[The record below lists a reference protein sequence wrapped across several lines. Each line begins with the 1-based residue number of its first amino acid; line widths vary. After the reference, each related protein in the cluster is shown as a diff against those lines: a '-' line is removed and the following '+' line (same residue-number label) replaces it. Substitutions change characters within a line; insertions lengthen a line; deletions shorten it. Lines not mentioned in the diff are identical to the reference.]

1 MLDSV
6 TLITY
11 NQHLTSSHPFSR
23 MLRDFPPLGPRFSH
37 DEALFMNGAPGSPD
51 PQHEHQQE
59 AQIAPLDD
67 VFGSAPSSPTLAAQ
81 NPSDALGAQHHDLSR
96 LRTVHTTSGYREGI
110 AASKEKF
117 IQEGFDEGYSLGG
130 EIGLKVGWCLGALE
144 GILFAT
150 RRVKSDDGR
159 AMQEKVKDTL
169 NAAQEELQLE
179 KLFGSQY
186 FADGV
191 WLYDVPEAD
200 AEEGAQVTFG
210 DIAAKHPVVKKWTD
224 AVVALSS
231 ELGLALH

>member
-1 MLDSV
+1 
-6 TLITY
+6 
-11 NQHLTSSHPFSR
+11 

-51 PQHEHQQE
+51 PDSQHEHQQA
-59 AQIAPLDD
+59 AQVDPLDD

-81 NPSDALGAQHHDLSR
+81 NPGDTLGVQHHDLSR

-144 GILFAT
+144 GMLFAT
-150 RRVKSDDGR
+150 RRAKSDDGR

>member
-1 MLDSV
+1 
-6 TLITY
+6 
-11 NQHLTSSHPFSR
+11 
-23 MLRDFPPLGPRFSH
+23 
-37 DEALFMNGAPGSPD
+37 MNGAPGSPD
-51 PQHEHQQE
+51 PQDDHQQE
-59 AQIAPLDD
+59 AQVDPLDD

-81 NPSDALGAQHHDLSR
+81 NPGDALGAQHHDLSR

-130 EIGLKVGWCLGALE
+130 EIGLKVGWCKGALE
-144 GILFAT
+144 GILLAT
-150 RRVKSDDGR
+150 RRVKSEEGR
-159 AMQEKVKDTL
+159 AMQEKVKNTL
-169 NAAQEELQLE
+169 DVAQEELQLE

-200 AEEGAQVTFG
+200 AEERSQVTFG
-210 DIAAKHPVVKKWTD
+210 DIAAKHPVVKKWVD

-231 ELGLALH
+231 ELGLVLR